1 MTTASTSN
9 MALVASGRRV
19 HGTTAGVAAEDDS
32 LRAPARRLADA
43 ARELRDAGLREPMD
57 VTLAFTD
64 LEAAL
69 DALAAAAELTAYAV
83 IDAAAPAGGSLAQP
97 APPRARAVSWRLHAL
112 SSDLRGARATCRE
125 VNDALRASEP
135 PIRPPSTP

>member
-1 MTTASTSN
+1 
-9 MALVASGRRV
+9 
-19 HGTTAGVAAEDDS
+19 
-32 LRAPARRLADA
+32 
-43 ARELRDAGLREPMD
+43 MD